1 MSSLEHKT
9 SNYEKMKIPSFH
21 RKIRPTE
28 IATQIQVVIMGF
40 VLGETWHFTQAI
52 AFSLNSYISSSDQQG
67 IALAASAASLIIIL
81 SYAYFR
87 NVLSGIKWLWNSN
100 RASLIGLGVLAMFGY
115 SISAVVGGVGTSY
128 YQELVAKVPSLQL
141 ILLVSIPLAI
151 ALLFILKTTVRRDRK
166 NGSLPFF
173 LNDQGI
179 MSKEEDLL
187 GVNTSAERFADR
199 VLNGGSSDSLVF
211 GIDAPW
217 GIGKSSFI
225 NLCCEYW
232 QHTTPPCPIV
242 HRFEPLRYI
251 NTTNLVEKF
260 IFELMDTI
268 QENIFDP
275 SIHSLL
281 SKYLR
286 MIKGKSEFSFLGF
299 KFELESNS
307 GAVDKTLE
315 TLKVR
320 LGELDRK
327 IIIVIDDLDR
337 LSWAE
342 VKSILYAIKQSFL
355 LPNVSYVLCYDTE
368 NLASLK
374 ETYGE
379 AEQVKEFL
387 EKYVNVKIGLYLDS
401 ESLANLV
408 SSNISDAINK
418 NLQLDAH
425 LLDQIKQALKALEEI
440 YRSNDFVFYYPF
452 LGDVRKLKRLI
463 NTMMLFEIQST
474 DFNNSDYNKR
484 DLLHLLLVYINYPN
498 IFRTI
503 YNAETG
509 GKNGFFS
516 LILDETKTNMEF
528 VNSPNYSKYLARLN
542 NDNQQFLLNKIFS
555 PNAPFDTKDSKSF
568 GGEIDQAAKM
578 SRACFNGQGYT
589 GRNLE
594 GYLNLIIKLS
604 KQDKRES
611 YRFYLSK
618 KDALLQGNP
627 LDSIFQ
633 GDEFSF
639 SKGESARDQLW
650 MIIANS
656 AHEIGPDIGAQ
667 LVLHIINHL
676 PDYSFFERENI
687 GAGLRRRLIYS
698 LLKLLDESV
707 WGSGLTGRR
716 NNTEE
721 NISEIAEWVFG
732 EREHANTGVINT
744 LVQPERGPLR
754 FFDLLL
760 FRLYCSADR
769 GGSLFNLQRAI
780 ALHNNPTAPTSGITT
795 EIAKEG
801 MREISQV
808 IFRIFKSQYIE
819 PGINIFEAIE
829 NLSPDVFAGASA
841 EYISEQIREKKITQE
856 QIDELTATEK
866 THAKAF
872 IIYQLGNS
880 MISSGVGCGYYDET
894 GNEDKHGIAARVN
907 DYLFDQC
914 FDPSKNPNNY
924 KHFLD
929 YLLINFSHTF
939 DGADGFHHIPTIG
952 EFTKVLHLGRLT
964 EYWKSHRASVLSH
977 DFPAQQRFVQTS
989 SYTATYSRH
998 LPAVYRVLDEVLQV
1012 E

>member
-1 MSSLEHKT
+1 
-9 SNYEKMKIPSFH
+9 
-21 RKIRPTE
+21 
-28 IATQIQVVIMGF
+28 MGF
-40 VLGETWHFTQAI
+40 VLGEIWYFTQAI
-52 AFSLNSYISSSDQQG
+52 ALSLNSYISFSGQQG
-67 IALAASAASLIIIL
+67 IALTACAVSLIIIL

-87 NVLSGIKWLWNSN
+87 NVPSDIKWLRNSN
-100 RASLIGLGVLAMFGY
+100 RASLIGLGILAMLGY
-115 SISAVVGGVGTSY
+115 SISAVVGGVGTAK
-128 YQELVAKVPSLQL
+128 YQELVTRVPILQL
-141 ILLVSIPLAI
+141 ILLISIPLVI
-151 ALLFILKTTVRRDRK
+151 ALLFILKTTVRRGRESR
-166 NGSLPFF
+166 SLPFF

-179 MSKEEDLL
+179 KSKEEDLL

-225 NLCCEYW
+225 NLCCDYW
-232 QHTTPPCPIV
+232 QHAAHPHPIV

-275 SIHSLL
+275 SIHSLF

-286 MIKGKSEFSFLGF
+286 MIKGKSEFSLLGF
-299 KFELESNS
+299 KFELEPNS

-320 LGELDRK
+320 LAELDRK

-374 ETYGE
+374 ETYEE

-401 ESLANLV
+401 ESLASFV

-418 NLQLDAH
+418 NLQLDSH
-425 LLDQIKQALKALEEI
+425 LLDQIKQALKALEKI
-440 YRSNDFVFYYPF
+440 YRSNEFVFYQPF

-498 IFRTI
+498 IFRAI

-516 LILDETKTNMEF
+516 LILDATKSNNEF
-528 VNSPNYSKYLARLN
+528 VNSSNYSKYLDRLD
-542 NDNQQFLLNKIFS
+542 NDNQRFLLNNIFS
-555 PNAPFDTKDSKSF
+555 PDVPFDTEESKSF
-568 GGEIDQAAKM
+568 GGKIDQAAKM

-594 GYLNLIIKLS
+594 RYLNLIIKLS
-604 KQDKRES
+604 KQDKREG
-611 YRFYLSK
+611 YQFYLNK
-618 KDALLQGNP
+618 KNDLLQGES

-633 GDEFSF
+633 GDDFRFSNGEF
-639 SKGESARDQLW
+639 ARDQLW

-656 AHEIGPDIGAQ
+656 AHEISPGIGSQ

-676 PDYSFFERENI
+676 PEYSFFERENI
-687 GAGLRRRLIYS
+687 GAGLRTRLIYS
-698 LLKLLDESV
+698 LLKLLDASA
-707 WGSGLTGRR
+707 WGSGLSGRR

-721 NISEIAEWVFG
+721 NISEIAEWAFG
-732 EREHANTGVINT
+732 EGSHANTGVINT
-744 LVQPERGPLR
+744 LAQPEHGSLR

-780 ALHNNPTAPTSGITT
+780 ALHGNPAAPTSGITT

-829 NLSPDVFAGASA
+829 NLSPDDFAGASA
-841 EYISEQIREKKITQE
+841 GYIREQIRVQKVTQE
-856 QIDELTATEK
+856 QIDVLTATEK
-866 THAKAF
+866 SHAKAF

-894 GNEDKHGIAARVN
+894 GNQDKHGIAARVN

-914 FDPSKNPNNY
+914 FDPSKNPKNY
-924 KHFLD
+924 EHFLD

-952 EFTKVLHLGRLT
+952 EFTKVLHLDRLA
-964 EYWKSHRASVLSH
+964 EYWKSHRENVLNH
-977 DFPAQQRFVQTS
+977 DFPAQQRFVATS
-989 SYTATYSRH
+989 NYTATYSRH
-998 LPAVYRVLDEVLQV
+998 LPAVYRVLDEVLQGV
-1012 E
+1012 

>member
-1 MSSLEHKT
+1 MKSRSSP
-9 SNYEKMKIPSFH
+9 N
-21 RKIRPTE
+21 IRPTE
-28 IATQIQVVIMGF
+28 IAAQIQAVLIGF
-40 VLGETWHFTQAI
+40 IFSEIRYFAQAVALPI
-52 AFSLNSYISSSDQQG
+52 NSYISSAGQQG
-67 IALAASAASLIIIL
+67 IAFSVCVTSLIVIL
-81 SYAYFR
+81 LYAYFR
-87 NVLSGIKWLWNSN
+87 NIFSGFKWLWNSN
-100 RASLIGLGVLAMFGY
+100 HASLIGLSLLAVLGY
-115 SISAVVGGVGTSY
+115 SISAAVGGVGSIK
-128 YQELVAKVPSLQL
+128 YQELVAKVSILQL

-151 ALLFILKTTVRRDRK
+151 ALLFILKATVRRGRES
-166 NGSLPFF
+166 GSLPFF
-173 LNDQGI
+173 LNDQAI
-179 MSKEEDLL
+179 KSKEEDLL
-187 GVNTSAERFADR
+187 GINTSAERFADR
-199 VLNGGSSDSLVF
+199 VLNGGSPDSLVF

-217 GIGKSSFI
+217 GIGKSGFI
-225 NLCCEYW
+225 NLCCDYW
-232 QHTTPPCPIV
+232 QHTAHPKPIV

-275 SIHSLL
+275 SIHSLF

-286 MIKGKSEFSFLGF
+286 MIKGKNEFSLLGF
-299 KFELESNS
+299 KFELEKNS

-320 LGELDRK
+320 LAELDRK

-374 ETYGE
+374 ETYDE

-401 ESLANLV
+401 ETLANFV

-425 LLDQIKQALKALEEI
+425 LLDQIKQALKALEGI
-440 YRSNDFVFYYPF
+440 YRSNEFVFYQPF
-452 LGDVRKLKRLI
+452 LGDIRKLKRLI

-516 LILDETKTNMEF
+516 LILDATKGF
-528 VNSPNYSKYLARLN
+528 VNSPNYSKYLDRLD
-542 NDNQQFLLNKIFS
+542 NDNQLFLLNKIFS
-555 PNAPFDTKDSKSF
+555 PDVPFDNENSKSF

-594 GYLNLIIKLS
+594 RYLNLIIKLS
-604 KQDKRES
+604 KQDRREG
-611 YRFYLSK
+611 YQFYLNK
-618 KDALLQGNP
+618 KDELLRGEP
-627 LDSIFQ
+627 LDRIFQ
-633 GDEFSF
+633 GEDFRFSNGEF
-639 SKGESARDQLW
+639 ARNQLW

-656 AHEIGPDIGAQ
+656 AHEISPGIGSQ
-667 LVLHIINHL
+667 LVLHIINRL
-676 PDYSFFERENI
+676 PEYSFFERENI
-687 GAGLRRRLIYS
+687 GAGLRTRLIYS
-698 LLKLLDESV
+698 LLKLLDESA
-707 WGSGLTGRR
+707 WGSSLSGRR
-716 NNTEE
+716 NNTEK

-732 EREHANTGVINT
+732 EGMHANTGVINT
-744 LVQPERGPLR
+744 LAQPNRGPLGI
-754 FFDLLL
+754 FDLLL
-760 FRLYCSADR
+760 FRLYCSVDR

-780 ALHNNPTAPTSGITT
+780 ALHRNPAAPTSGITT

-808 IFRIFKSQYIE
+808 IFHIFKSQYIE
-819 PGINIFEAIE
+819 PSINIFEAIE
-829 NLSPDVFAGASA
+829 NLSSDDFAGASA
-841 EYISEQIREKKITQE
+841 GYIREQIREKKVTQE
-856 QIDELTATEK
+856 QIDVLTSTKK

-894 GNEDKHGIAARVN
+894 GGEDKHGIAVRIN

-914 FDPSKNPNNY
+914 FNPVKDPKNY
-924 KHFLD
+924 ERFQD
-929 YLLINFSHTF
+929 YLLINFAHTF
-939 DGADGFHHIPTIG
+939 DVPDGFNHVPTIG
-952 EFTKVLHLGRLT
+952 EFTKVLDKGRLIK
-964 EYWKSHRASVLSH
+964 YWKLHREKILSY
-977 DFPAQQRFVQTS
+977 DFPAQEKFVATGN
-989 SYTATYSRH
+989 YTATYSKH
-998 LPAVYRVLDEVLQV
+998 LSAVYRVLDEVLESDGSPPETEDSTQPDLG
-1012 E
+1012 